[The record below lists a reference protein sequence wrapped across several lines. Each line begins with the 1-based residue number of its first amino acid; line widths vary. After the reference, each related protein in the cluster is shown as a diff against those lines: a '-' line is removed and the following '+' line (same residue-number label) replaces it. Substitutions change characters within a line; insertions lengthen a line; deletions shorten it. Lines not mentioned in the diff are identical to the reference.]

1 MDRDDRL
8 KKADIMNRLREGS
21 ETNSVTINEF
31 CELLR
36 FNGLSH
42 SHGYFHYTTW
52 GRLQKMLAEVDVGE
66 NTKKRLF
73 MMSAAS
79 SLNDTNEKRDGFYV
93 ASFSFGSEE
102 EVSMWTNY
110 GVPKREAI
118 RIKFPMKAMTRW
130 TIENTID
137 RITIY
142 VPGKGEDCQFR
153 ALDVRPTKI
162 YFADVAY
169 YAGNE
174 PLHGTSRDA
183 VHYSGKKCSFQEEKW
198 REHIQRTND
207 SLLFKK
213 RGWAYEREVRLIVQF
228 DDAAR
233 MQNYTQIAIPFDSV
247 YDAMLDAQNNNG
259 SSVMLGPWYGWD
271 GSKWPLIKGLKKP
284 SLRSSFN
291 GELRMRSNCDVC
303 ENRTDPKKCTCPNAE
318 WKLWR

>member
-1 MDRDDRL
+1 MDRDVRL

-52 GRLQKMLAEVDVGE
+52 GRLQKMLTEVDVGE
-66 NTKKRLF
+66 GKPKRLF
-73 MMSAAS
+73 LMSASS
-79 SLNDTNEKRDGFYV
+79 SLNDTKEKRDGFYV
-93 ASFSFGSEE
+93 ASFSFGGEE

-130 TIENTID
+130 TRENTID

-142 VPGKGEDCQFR
+142 VSVKGEDCQFR

-174 PLHGTSRDA
+174 PLHGTSWDA
-183 VHYSGKKCSFQEEKW
+183 VHYNGKKCSFEEEKW

-228 DDAAR
+228 DDAAK

-247 YDAMLDAQNNNG
+247 YDAMLDAQNKNG
-259 SSVMLGPWYGWD
+259 SSVMLGPWYGLD
-271 GSKWPLIKGLKKP
+271 GRKLHAIKGLKKP
-284 SLRSSFN
+284 SLRSSFK
-291 GELRMRSNCDVC
+291 GELRMRSNCDMC
-303 ENRTDPKKCTCPNAE
+303 ENRQNQEKCTCPNAE

>member
-42 SHGYFHYTTW
+42 SHGYFHDTTW
-52 GRLQKMLAEVDVGE
+52 GRLQKMLTEVDVGE
-66 NTKKRLF
+66 GKLKRLF
-73 MMSAAS
+73 LMSASS

-130 TIENTID
+130 TRENTID

-142 VPGKGEDCQFR
+142 VPVKGEYCQFR
-153 ALDVRPTKI
+153 ALDVKPTKI

-247 YDAMLDAQNNNG
+247 YDAMLDAQNKNG
-259 SSVMLGPWYGWD
+259 SSVMLGPWYGLD
-271 GSKWPLIKGLKKP
+271 GSKWPVIKGLKKP

-318 WKLWR
+318 WQFWK